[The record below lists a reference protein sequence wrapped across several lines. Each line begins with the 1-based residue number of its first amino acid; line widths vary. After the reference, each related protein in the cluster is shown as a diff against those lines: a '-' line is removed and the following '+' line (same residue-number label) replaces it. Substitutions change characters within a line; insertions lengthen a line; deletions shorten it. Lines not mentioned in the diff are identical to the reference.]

1 MLIDLL
7 THHGDPLPHLAADAE
22 VDVDL
27 FAGGGGASTG
37 YEQAMGKSPDVAI
50 NHDME
55 ALAMHMANH
64 PKTIHY
70 CQNIINV
77 HPLTATGGRL
87 VRDLWASP
95 DCFPAGTVILTSTG
109 YKPIEDVCCGD
120 EVLTHKL
127 RWKRVT
133 ATMSW
138 QKELLK
144 IVGRGHPCM
153 LVSAEHPFYARKR
166 ENVWREKPTRKYER
180 RLSEAQWVKAGDLEK
195 GWYWGTPAAF
205 PAMAIPEIPVYNN
218 RALVIDER
226 LLWLAGRYVADGW
239 TRLTARR
246 AELVLTC
253 SKNKI
258 EELRASLSVWP
269 RAGKRCG
276 ANEITWH
283 ERHTKTAYQFT
294 ASCRGLVEW
303 LREHFGHLATGKRI
317 PGWLLGAD
325 RTAREAFLA
334 GYVSGDGSYTHSGGN
349 PLIQCTTV
357 SRPLAFGIKS
367 LVCSLGFSPSVYYKD
382 NQSNCIE
389 GRSVNVVPVWSVRW
403 RTAIDEDHR
412 QTELSEGIEWCQIRD
427 IIKLNGLSTVYNL
440 SVEDDESYVADGIIV
455 HNCTHFSKAKGG
467 KPRSQNIRDLAWTV
481 VRWARLTRPKRI
493 SLENVEEFQTWG
505 PLDAEGQPIKERA
518 GETFHKWVAALKKLG
533 YSVAWRELRACDY
546 GAPTIRKRLFLCA
559 RLDGKRISWPKP
571 THGAPE
577 SLPVKAGK
585 LKPWRTAAEC
595 IDWTD
600 PAPSIFDRKK
610 PLAENT
616 QRRIAEGIRR
626 YVLAAQKPFLVSY
639 YGPKRP
645 GDFRGAGLDEPLKT
659 QTTENRFGL
668 VSPMIVKPNHTASY
682 YNCFR
687 GQSVENPLGVIT
699 QAPGFAACS
708 AYLVTPSHSGENF
721 RGQSVE
727 QPVGTM
733 TGKGSF
739 CLTTPHLISIDHKG
753 KRGEFKAACRE
764 VGEPLSTVTQENRHA
779 LISASIVGCGG
790 PSYAGEPVSVNKPM
804 GTIIATNHKAVSI
817 VKLRGTNIGS
827 QAGTPLH
834 TISAQGLHHGLMSAS
849 LSQYYSGGGQY
860 ASCTEPMRTSTAND
874 RIAMQAI
881 HLQQYNGCSEAQPV
895 DDPMPTIPTRDRF
908 GLTAATLHQHYGT
921 SECRP
926 VDEPAPTTMGKN
938 KLGIVQCDLQPTGR
952 YEQVRDFLRKWG
964 VIGEDEEAEVF
975 VDGVRYLISDIGLRM
990 LRPRE
995 LFTANGFRKT
1005 YDIAPLYKGKPL
1017 TTTSQVKKCGNSV
1030 PPQLAAA
1037 VLSGNKDALEYQRTK
1052 YTALPLFKEA

>member
-1 MLIDLL
+1 MLIDLTTL
-7 THHGDPLPHLAADAE
+7 KGDPLPHLAADAD

-37 YEQAMGKSPDVAI
+37 YEQAMGKSPDIAI

-64 PKTIHY
+64 PDTIHY
-70 CQNIINV
+70 CQTIINV

-95 DCFPAGTVILTSTG
+95 D
-109 YKPIEDVCCGD
+109 
-120 EVLTHKL
+120 
-127 RWKRVT
+127 
-133 ATMSW
+133 
-138 QKELLK
+138 
-144 IVGRGHPCM
+144 
-153 LVSAEHPFYARKR
+153 
-166 ENVWREKPTRKYER
+166 
-180 RLSEAQWVKAGDLEK
+180 
-195 GWYWGTPAAF
+195 
-205 PAMAIPEIPVYNN
+205 
-218 RALVIDER
+218 
-226 LLWLAGRYVADGW
+226 
-239 TRLTARR
+239 
-246 AELVLTC
+246 
-253 SKNKI
+253 
-258 EELRASLSVWP
+258 
-269 RAGKRCG
+269 
-276 ANEITWH
+276 
-283 ERHTKTAYQFT
+283 
-294 ASCRGLVEW
+294 
-303 LREHFGHLATGKRI
+303 
-317 PGWLLGAD
+317 
-325 RTAREAFLA
+325 
-334 GYVSGDGSYTHSGGN
+334 
-349 PLIQCTTV
+349 
-357 SRPLAFGIKS
+357 
-367 LVCSLGFSPSVYYKD
+367 
-382 NQSNCIE
+382 
-389 GRSVNVVPVWSVRW
+389 
-403 RTAIDEDHR
+403 
-412 QTELSEGIEWCQIRD
+412 
-427 IIKLNGLSTVYNL
+427 
-440 SVEDDESYVADGIIV
+440 
-455 HNCTHFSKAKGG
+455 CTHFSKAKGG

-493 SLENVEEFQTWG
+493 SLENVEEFKTWG
-505 PLDAEGQPIKERA
+505 PLDAEGQPIKARA
-518 GETFHKWVAALKKLG
+518 GETFHKWIAALKKLG
-533 YSVAWRELRACDY
+533 YSVSWRELRACDY

-559 RLDGKRISWPKP
+559 RLDGKRISWPNP
-571 THGAPE
+571 THGAPD

-595 IDWTD
+595 INWED

-626 YVLAAQKPFLVSY
+626 YVLTAQKPFLVSY

-708 AYLVTPSHSGENF
+708 AYLVTPNHSGENF

-753 KRGEFKAACRE
+753 KRGEFRAACRE
-764 VGEPLSTVTQENRHA
+764 VEEPLSTITQENRHA
-779 LISASIVGCGG
+779 LITANMIVKNYSGVVGHEIEKPLGTITSIDHHSLVSASIIGCGG
-790 PSYAGEPVSVNKPM
+790 PSYAGEPVAVNRPM

-827 QAGTPLH
+827 EAGTPLH
-834 TISAQGLHHGLMSAS
+834 TISAQGLHHGLMPAS
-849 LSQYYSGGGQY
+849 LTQYYSGGGQY
-860 ASCTEPMRTSTAND
+860 ASCTEPMRTSTTND
-874 RIAMQAI
+874 RIAVQAI
-881 HLQQYNGCSEAQPV
+881 HLQQYNGRSEAQPV

-908 GLTAATLHQHYGT
+908 GLTAATLHQHNSR
-921 SECRP
+921 SECQP
-926 VDEPAPTTMGKN
+926 MNEPAPTTMGKN
-938 KLGIVQCDLQPTGR
+938 KLGIVQCDLQPTGH
-952 YEQVRDFLRKWG
+952 YEQVRAFLREWG

-1030 PPQLAAA
+1030 PPQLAEA
-1037 VLSGNKDALEYQRTK
+1037 VLSGNKDALDFQRNN
-1052 YTALPLFKEA
+1052 YAALPLFKEA